1 MIPWW
6 LTPAARHPIWLLDQY
21 RGEARGVGCVC
32 GCRQVRSCNAAAG
45 AMTEHER
52 ADRIVG
58 CEQMRP
64 RESVRRLDVDH
75 QAPLRGLVAPSR
87 APTRQYVT
95 SNRVG

>member
-1 MIPWW
+1 
-6 LTPAARHPIWLLDQY
+6 
-21 RGEARGVGCVC
+21 
-32 GCRQVRSCNAAAG
+32 
-45 AMTEHER
+45 MTEHER